1 MRRRRIRRPEKST
14 ELSIT
19 AFMNLM
25 VILVPFLLM
34 TAIFSHMTVL
44 ELNLPN
50 PEAGASKSKKAAFDL
65 KILLRKSSMTVLNG
79 RSVVKKIPMHKGQ
92 HNFPFLSKVLK
103 QVKAK
108 YQNKTAITILSEA
121 NIPYE
126 LLVATMDASRSFFTF
141 KDGTIIEAELFP
153 DISIGDAPRR

>member
-1 MRRRRIRRPEKST
+1 MRRRRIRRPKQTT

-34 TAIFSHMTVL
+34 TAVFSHMTVL
-44 ELNLPN
+44 ELNLPS
-50 PEAGASKSKKAAFDL
+50 PEGSSSSNKKASFDL
-65 KILLRKSSMTVLNG
+65 KILIRKSSMTVLNG
-79 RSVVKKIPMHKGQ
+79 RRVVKSIPMYKGQ
-92 HNFPFLSKVLK
+92 HNFKFLSKVLK

-108 YQNKTAITILSEA
+108 YQNKTAITILSEP

-126 LLVATMDASRSFFTF
+126 ILVAVMDASRSFFTF
-141 KDGTIIEAELFP
+141 KKGSIIEAELFP
-153 DISIGDAPRR
+153 EISIGDAPRK